1 MTGKKKVL
9 ISFEGQ
15 QHSVDE
21 DIANNDNE
29 LRKLLTTYYP
39 DCANADI
46 IRKPG
51 ELITIAKRNGS
62 KGAIKL

>member
-1 MTGKKKVL
+1 WFQTDEPSESKSPTLNVPHQRGKRC
-9 ISFEGQ
+9 
-15 QHSVDE
+15 
-21 DIANNDNE
+21 NE

-62 KGAIKL
+62 KGAR